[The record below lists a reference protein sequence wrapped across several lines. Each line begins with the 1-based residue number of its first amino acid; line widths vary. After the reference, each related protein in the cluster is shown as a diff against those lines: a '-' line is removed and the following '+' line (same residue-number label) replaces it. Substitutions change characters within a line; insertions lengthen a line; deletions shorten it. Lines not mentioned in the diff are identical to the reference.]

1 MSLAGWVKEICGAVV
16 YDNVC
21 HEFWGY
27 RGGYS
32 VSAHDLFRSGVQS
45 HCISSCWRK
54 RLRAGVAFLVQQAGE
69 KAVTRGKD
77 IFPKVSDK
85 E

>member
-1 MSLAGWVKEICGAVV
+1 MTMFAM
-16 YDNVC
+16 N
-21 HEFWGY
+21 
-27 RGGYS
+27 
-32 VSAHDLFRSGVQS
+32 SGVTEEVILCQLMIYSGLECS

-54 RLRAGVAFLVQQAGE
+54 RLRVGVAFLVQQAGE